1 MTDQLRAWVRE
12 NSTLVYFLIA
22 QAVGVVA
29 TVMAMTAYIARLE
42 NRVTTLEVRGSP
54 HLATVDNRL
63 SILESQTAENKNR
76 IERIVDAL
84 TKNEGD
90 GK

>member
-1 MTDQLRAWVRE
+1 MTDQLRIWVRE

-22 QAVGVVA
+22 QGVGLIA
-29 TVMAMTAYIARLE
+29 AAISMTAYITQLE
-42 NRVTTLEVRGSP
+42 SRITTIETRGSP
-54 HLATVDNRL
+54 HLVAIDSRL

-90 GK
+90 RK

>member
-1 MTDQLRAWVRE
+1 MTDQLRIWVRE

-29 TVMAMTAYIARLE
+29 TLMTMTAYIARLE

-63 SILESQTAENKNR
+63 SILESQTAENKDR

-90 GK
+90 RK